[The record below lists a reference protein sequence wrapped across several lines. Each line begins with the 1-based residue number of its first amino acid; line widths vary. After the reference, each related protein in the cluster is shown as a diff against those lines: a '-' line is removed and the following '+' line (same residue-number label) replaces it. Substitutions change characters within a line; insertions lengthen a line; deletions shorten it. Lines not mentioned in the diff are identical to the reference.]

1 MSSYNKRVR
10 KKIPF
15 LECSSS
21 SSFFLDA
28 AEKKKS
34 HDSSSFS
41 DYHSLNIYICNT
53 YIYSIHKYWV
63 IKKQIFFHDEQ
74 SSRQ

>member
-1 MSSYNKRVR
+1 MMRHETCHIRVS

-15 LECSSS
+15 LECSSR

-34 HDSSSFS
+34 HDSSFS
-41 DYHSLNIYICNT
+41 DYHSLNIYIYVT
-53 YIYSIHKYWV
+53 HKYTAYIYTG
-63 IKKQIFFHDEQ
+63 
-74 SSRQ
+74 